1 MKIAVI
7 GAKGLPPE
15 QGGIEHHCAE
25 IYPRMVEQGHS
36 VDLFA
41 RSFYT
46 NMPAWSRHDYKGV
59 QVTSLPCPK
68 GGGAD
73 VIVSS
78 ALGSMLTAGKYDVIH
93 FHALGPALFSWV
105 PRMISP
111 AKIVVTCH
119 GLDWQRAK
127 WGKFAKLSILLGEQ
141 FAASCAHEIVVVS
154 EALRPYF
161 LKTYGRD
168 STYIPNAP
176 ATYAKSDPTFT
187 WGTSLGLEQG
197 RYLVFLGRLVP
208 EKCPD
213 LLIQAFQ
220 ALQPQGW
227 KLVLVGGDDAPEF
240 KERLLS
246 LADNNPNILFT
257 GQLLRDRLAE
267 IVRGAGMCVMP
278 SNIEGLPMA
287 MLEAMAEG
295 VPIIASNIP
304 PHQQLLGENRG
315 VLFRKGDLKGCIQK
329 LEWAISHMD
338 ALKPIAERAK
348 SYVKS
353 TFNWDHITTQFLDLY
368 EASVDQSQISVK
380 ESVSIH
386 PNLGTSAMLD
396 EVVTYAKYLDKDIA
410 LTPDQTPTPIE
421 AKTSHP

>member
-25 IYPRMVEQGHS
+25 IYPRMVAQGHS
-36 VDLFA
+36 VNLFA

-46 NMPAWSRHDYKGV
+46 SMPGWSQHNYQGV

-73 VIVSS
+73 VVVSS
-78 ALGSMLTAGKYDVIH
+78 ALGSILTAGKYDIIH

-105 PRMISP
+105 PRIISP
-111 AKIVVTCH
+111 AKVVVTCH

-127 WGKFAKLSILLGEQ
+127 WGKLAKLSILMGEQ
-141 FAASCAHEIVVVS
+141 LAASCAHEIVVVS
-154 EALRPYF
+154 EALQSYF

-176 ATYAKSDPTFT
+176 ATYAESDPNFA

-213 LLIQAFQ
+213 FLIQAFQ
-220 ALQPQGW
+220 SLQPQGW

-240 KERLLS
+240 KSRLLS
-246 LADNNPNILFT
+246 LAGDNPNIVFT

-278 SNIEGLPMA
+278 SKIEGLPMA

-295 VPIIASNIP
+295 VPIIASDIP
-304 PHQQLLGENRG
+304 PHQQLLGGNRG
-315 VLFRKGDLKGCIQK
+315 VLFRRGDLEGCIQK
-329 LEWAISHMD
+329 LDWAISHTE
-338 ALKPIAERAK
+338 ALKPIAERAR

-353 TFNWDHITTQFLDLY
+353 TFNWDQITTRFLDLY
-368 EASVDQSQISVK
+368 EAAIYQPQTSVK
-380 ESVSIH
+380 ESVSIRT
-386 PNLGTSAMLD
+386 NLGGSAMLD
-396 EVVTYAKYLDKDIA
+396 EVATYVKYVDKDRT
-410 LTPDQTPTPIE
+410 LTPGKTATPIK
-421 AKTSHP
+421 AKTS